1 MEKSWDI
8 FPKYVNVINEYLTHY
23 TSNKKFKNQDNDYLY
38 LLQNG
43 FSTLTHIF
51 LITLRENLDVTEAIE
66 NTKKGIIYYT
76 EFIEKI
82 EENSMH
88 DLNISSVN
96 ATTFTIKKTISY
108 ITINNKNTEEEN
120 TEEENTYKTI
130 KNLNKLTLLYR
141 DIFNY
146 LIHNGFSSVIIVQLT
161 NIAIG
166 MCSYGDLDIE
176 YDENKMNED
185 IMETQINNIMIFI
198 NHFPQINNNKFFYN
212 KHIHEY
218 IRIYVKKY
226 KHIKISLDGLY
237 LKKINK
243 NFENMLYNQSVTNYI
258 KWLIL

>member
-1 MEKSWDI
+1 MENSWNI
-8 FPKYVNVINEYLTHY
+8 FPKYVNVLNEYLTHY
-23 TSNKKFKNQDNDYLY
+23 ISNKKFKNKDNDYLY

-51 LITLRENLDVTEAIE
+51 LITLREKLDVTEAIE

-108 ITINNKNTEEEN
+108 IQINNKSIEN
-120 TEEENTYKTI
+120 ENIDKTI
-130 KNLNKLTLLYR
+130 KNLNKITLIYK

-146 LIHNGFSSVIIVQLT
+146 LIHNGFGTVVIVQLT
-161 NIAIG
+161 NIAIS
-166 MCSYGDLDIE
+166 MCSFYDNVDIE
-176 YDENKMNED
+176 YHENKMNED
-185 IMETQINNIMIFI
+185 IMDTQIKNIMIFI
-198 NHFPQINNNKFFYN
+198 NHFPQVNNNNFVYN
-212 KHIHEY
+212 KHIYEY